1 MTGLLLETQIRRPGT
16 QKRCFCRELRALKE
30 SPGKLKLDGIV
41 ASTQNH
47 ADLKPTFKETYGLFI
62 GPIFSRE
69 AVVAPRRPRHFALR
83 TIYGIA
89 LLVLICTAWL
99 LLTNTQDI
107 QNAGDMARFGSIM
120 FQILAPLQ
128 LALLMFL
135 AAIQAASNI
144 SLEKD
149 KETLILLLMSR
160 MTNSELVLGKLF
172 SSLLSIVA
180 MLLTSL
186 PIFMMIVLFGGTSFY
201 QVGWTF
207 AVTGLTALSA
217 GSLGAIV
224 ALWREKTFQ
233 TLALVAMAIVFWIG
247 AVESLALS
255 GTAVFGFSGVAI
267 AEACNPFRAIIAA
280 SHPTVTSTWLSG
292 VVPFLVVSSAVSILL
307 SAIAIWKVRR
317 WNPSRDVRQGQTKE
331 EADVKVDMFTGKTL
345 AVDAVQA
352 NHSGKGAVRDSEK
365 FRTGHVDARERNV
378 DTKTRTVWDNPVL
391 WREIRTWAYGKKIL
405 FIRAVFWV
413 LAACVFFA
421 LYSMISSGEAL
432 KIVADAGV
440 SIPLTAKPLM
450 PFMLLS
456 LVMVNALAVTAITN
470 ERDGRALDLLR
481 VTDISPKE
489 FLFGKLFG
497 VLTISLDMILLPLL
511 LCGYL
516 WYHEILTGE
525 NLVFLSIGFVTLQ
538 VFVVMLGIHCGM
550 SYDSSRQGIG
560 ASLGTVFFLSLGV
573 ATTILMMI
581 SFAGSVEAQLAP
593 FLAFLIGGAIG
604 LYVTLGWNMPS
615 KALAAASGILPLAMF
630 YSFTAVSLKSYL
642 AVLIVVVAA
651 YSFTTFAMMLP
662 RLSEWLVSSGRAR
675 ANADG

>member
-1 MTGLLLETQIRRPGT
+1 
-16 QKRCFCRELRALKE
+16 
-30 SPGKLKLDGIV
+30 
-41 ASTQNH
+41 
-47 ADLKPTFKETYGLFI
+47 LFI

-144 SLEKD
+144 ALEKD

-172 SSLLSIVA
+172 SSLLNIVA

-207 AVTGLTALSA
+207 AVTGLTALAA
-217 GSLGAIV
+217 GRLGAIV

-247 AVESLALS
+247 TVEGLALS
-255 GTAVFGFSGVAI
+255 GTSIGSFSGTSI
-267 AEACNPFRAIIAA
+267 AEATNPFRAVINA
-280 SHPTVTSTWLSG
+280 SHPTVTSTWLRS
-292 VVPFLVVSSAVSILL
+292 VVPFLSVAGAISVLL
-307 SAIAIWKVRR
+307 SVVAILKVRH
-317 WNPSRDVRQGQTKE
+317 WNPSRDVRPGQAVE
-331 EADVKVDMFTGKTL
+331 DDVKVDMFTGKI
-345 AVDAVQA
+345 VDDGTEGTK
-352 NHSGKGAVRDSEK
+352 SGQGAVRESEK
-365 FRTGHVDARERNV
+365 FRTGHVDARQRTV
-378 DTKTRTVWDNPVL
+378 DVKTRKVWDNPVL

-405 FIRAVFWV
+405 FIRGVFWV
-413 LAACVFFA
+413 LAAFVFFA

-432 KIVADAGV
+432 KTVADSGV

-456 LVMVNALAVTAITN
+456 LVMVNALAVTSITN

-497 VLTISLDMILLPLL
+497 VLTISLDMILLPIL
-511 LCGYL
+511 LCGYV
-516 WYHEILTGE
+516 WFYGILTTE
-525 NLVFLSIGFVTLQ
+525 NLLFLSVGFITLQ

-630 YSFTAVSLKSYL
+630 YSFTGASLKSYL

-651 YSFTTFAMMLP
+651 YGFTTFAMMLP

-675 ANADG
+675 ANVDG

>member
-1 MTGLLLETQIRRPGT
+1 M
-16 QKRCFCRELRALKE
+16 
-30 SPGKLKLDGIV
+30 
-41 ASTQNH
+41 
-47 ADLKPTFKETYGLFI
+47 FI
-62 GPIFSRE
+62 GPIFFRE
-69 AVVAPRRPRHFALR
+69 AVVAPRRPRHFITR
-83 TIYGIA
+83 TVYGIA

-144 SLEKD
+144 AIEKD

-172 SSLLSIVA
+172 SSLLYIA
-180 MLLTSL
+180 ALMLTSL
-186 PIFMMIVLFGGTSFY
+186 PIFMLIVLFGGTSFI

-207 AVTGLTALSA
+207 AVTGLTVLAA

-247 AVESLALS
+247 AAEALALS
-255 GTAVFGFSGVAI
+255 GISISGRTGVEV
-267 AEACNPFRAIIAA
+267 AEAINPFRAIINA
-280 SHPTVTSTWLSG
+280 SHPTVTSTWLTKI
-292 VVPFLVVSSAVSILL
+292 VPFLGVFGMIAVLL
-307 SAIAIWKVRR
+307 STVAIVRVR
-317 WNPSRDVRQGQTKE
+317 KWNPSRDVRIGQTQGVDE
-331 EADVKVDMFTGKTL
+331 DVKVDMFTGEV
-345 AVDAVQA
+345 VDETTAGTA
-352 NHSGKGAVRDSEK
+352 GSGREAVRGSEK
-365 FRTGHVDARERNV
+365 FRSGHVDARQRTV
-378 DTKTRTVWDNPVL
+378 DTNTRKVWDNPVL
-391 WREIRTWAYGKKIL
+391 WREVKTWAYGKKIL

-413 LAACVFFA
+413 LAVCVFFA
-421 LYSMISSGEAL
+421 LYSMISSGEAF
-432 KIVADAGV
+432 KVVADSGT
-440 SIPLTAKPLM
+440 SIPITAKPLM

-456 LVMVNALAVTAITN
+456 LVMVNALAVTSITN
-470 ERDGRALDLLR
+470 ERDGRSLDLLR

-497 VLTISLDMILLPLL
+497 VLTISADMILLPILL
-511 LCGYL
+511 AGYL
-516 WYHEILTGE
+516 WFNELMSGE
-525 NLVFLSIGFVTLQ
+525 NLLFLIVGFAALQ

-550 SYDSSRQGIG
+550 SYDSSRRGIG

-573 ATTILMMI
+573 VTTILMMI
-581 SFAGSVEAQLAP
+581 SFTGNVEGQLAP

-604 LYVTLGWNMPS
+604 LFVTLGYNMPS
-615 KALAAASGILPLAMF
+615 KAIAFASGLLPLAMF
-630 YSFTAVSLKSYL
+630 YSFTGAVLKSYL
-642 AVLIVVVAA
+642 AVLIVIVLA
-651 YSFTTFAMMLP
+651 YGFTTFAMMLP

-675 ANADG
+675 TTGDG

>member
-1 MTGLLLETQIRRPGT
+1 M
-16 QKRCFCRELRALKE
+16 
-30 SPGKLKLDGIV
+30 
-41 ASTQNH
+41 
-47 ADLKPTFKETYGLFI
+47 FI

-69 AVVAPRRPRHFALR
+69 AVVAPRRPRHFIVR
-83 TIYGIA
+83 TVYGIS

-144 SLEKD
+144 AIEKD

-172 SSLLSIVA
+172 SSLLYIA
-180 MLLTSL
+180 ALMLTSL
-186 PIFMMIVLFGGTSFY
+186 PIFMLIVLFGGTSFM

-207 AVTGLTALSA
+207 AVTALTALAA

-247 AVESLALS
+247 TAEALALS
-255 GTAVFGFSGVAI
+255 GVMIGGFSGTQI
-267 AEACNPFRAIIAA
+267 AEAANPFRAIINA
-280 SHPTVTSTWLSG
+280 SHPTVTSTWLAK
-292 VVPFLVVSSAVSILL
+292 VVPFLSIAGGISLLL
-307 SAIAIWKVRR
+307 SFVAIWKVRR
-317 WNPSRDVRQGQTKE
+317 WNPSRDIRVGQKSSDE
-331 EADVKVDMFTGKTL
+331 DVKVDMYTGKL
-345 AVDAVQA
+345 VDEDGQVGAA
-352 NHSGKGAVRDSEK
+352 ESGKEAVRESEK
-365 FRTGHVDARERNV
+365 YRSGHVDARQRQT
-378 DTKTRTVWDNPVL
+378 DTKSRRVWDNPVL

-405 FIRAVFWV
+405 FIRGVFWI
-413 LAACVFFA
+413 LAVCVSFA
-421 LYSMISSGEAL
+421 LYSMISSGEAF
-432 KIVADAGV
+432 KVVADAGAT
-440 SIPLTAKPLM
+440 IPIIAKPLM

-456 LVMVNALAVTAITN
+456 LVMVNALAVTSITN
-470 ERDGRALDLLR
+470 ERDGRSLDLLR

-497 VLTISLDMILLPLL
+497 VLAISADMILLPILVA
-511 LCGYL
+511 GYL
-516 WYHEILTGE
+516 WYHELVNTE
-525 NLVFLSIGFVTLQ
+525 NMVFLTIGFLTLQ
-538 VFVVMLGIHCGM
+538 AFVVMLGIHCGM
-550 SYDSSRQGIG
+550 SYNSSRQGIG

-573 ATTILMMI
+573 VTTILMMI
-581 SFAGSVEAQLAP
+581 SFTGNVEGQLAP

-604 LYVTLGWNMPS
+604 LFVTLGYNMPS
-615 KALAAASGILPLAMF
+615 KAIAFASGLLPLAMF
-630 YSFTAVSLKSYL
+630 YAFTGAVLKSYL
-642 AVLIVVVAA
+642 AVLIVIVLA
-651 YSFTTFAMMLP
+651 YGFTTFSMMLP

-675 ANADG
+675 ATGDG